1 MIMKELY
8 KEPETRIH
16 VLWTDKSFCL
26 SDVPGIGGTT
36 VPYEED
42 NENLNG

>member
-1 MIMKELY
+1 MRKKY
-8 KEPETRIH
+8 KEPETRIY
-16 VLWTDKSFCL
+16 VLRTDKSFCL
-26 SDVPGIGGTT
+26 SNVPGIGGTT